1 VIAGLPGPRPVD
13 LEFRVRAAGLL
24 FSILPV
30 IFYLLVQ
37 RYVVAGLTAGAV
49 KG

>member
-1 VIAGLPGPRPVD
+1 MFGFTPIEQYMV
-13 LEFRVRAAGLL
+13 AGLL

-30 IFYLLVQ
+30 FFYLTMQ
-37 RYVVAGLTAGAV
+37 RYIVSGLTAGAV

>member
-1 VIAGLPGPRPVD
+1 L
-13 LEFRVRAAGLL
+13 AAGLL
-24 FSILPV
+24 FSILPI